1 MVITTTQKTKFTL
14 LDSGATENFLD
25 PRTVERLRIPI
36 RKLSEPRIIYN
47 IDGTLNKAGSITHRA
62 QLQVT
67 FGKETRTV
75 DFFITDLG
83 QDRAVLGFP
92 FLRDFNP
99 NINWNEGT
107 IKPEPRIFVTPVQ
120 LWEHRWRVW
129 KYDGHRLLKLDF
141 LRRVSF
147 AQQWAA
153 EADKAKERMK
163 EAEIPPKYQEHHRVF
178 SEEGAK

>member
-1 MVITTTQKTKFTL
+1 MVMTTTQKTEFAL

-36 RKLSEPRIIYN
+36 RKLPEPRIIYN

-67 FGKETRTV
+67 FGKETRTI

-107 IKPEPRIFVTPVQ
+107 IKPEP
-120 LWEHRWRVW
+120 
-129 KYDGHRLLKLDF
+129 
-141 LRRVSF
+141 
-147 AQQWAA
+147 
-153 EADKAKERMK
+153 
-163 EAEIPPKYQEHHRVF
+163 
-178 SEEGAK
+178 